1 MDYKIKWWDMTVGQ
15 QIANAGGELQR
26 AIRRKNKGDREGAE
40 EFCIHA
46 IEMLGYSKLDPKN
59 VNCRNELTYAQEEIV
74 DYILGENRFGNDD
87 ASIMKYYDSFVR

>member
-1 MDYKIKWWDMTVGQ
+1 MDNKIKWWDMTVGQ
-15 QIANAGGELQR
+15 QIANAGSELQR

-59 VNCRNELTYAQEEIV
+59 VNCCSGFSPEVLLPVVEYVFRIVLRQCDGTVYA
-74 DYILGENRFGNDD
+74 G
-87 ASIMKYYDSFVR
+87 